1 MKDIQTVA
9 MIGRGAVG
17 SIYAKI
23 IVDNIGYD
31 NICFIADEMR
41 VKKYKKEGL
50 IINGIPYH
58 FQYISDIKE
67 FKAVDLIIISTKFSG
82 LESLINLIK
91 DFVKD
96 DTIIISTINGIVSE
110 DILREHFPNNSVIR
124 CIAQGM
130 DSSYFNNKVN
140 YTHTGQL
147 IVGAEFEKEKN
158 DLNKLIRFF
167 DKVSIPYTNHKDIV
181 HAAWSKLMLNCGIN
195 QVCAAYDVPYGGV
208 QQDGPLRNIFIDTMK
223 EVQSVAREMNIIL
236 TDNEIQDWVDLMD
249 SLDPNGM
256 PSMRQDIIAKRKT
269 EIELFSGTII
279 PLAKKYGVDVVNLKN
294 LYHRIIELEQ
304 NF

>member
-17 SIYAKI
+17 SIYGKI
-23 IVDNIGYD
+23 IVDYIGSD
-31 NICFIADEMR
+31 NVCFIADETR
-41 VKKYKKEGL
+41 IKKYKKEGL
-50 IINGIPYH
+50 LINGIPYH
-58 FQYISDIKE
+58 FQYISHIKE
-67 FKAVDLIIISTKFSG
+67 FKPVDLIIISTKFSG
-82 LESLINLIK
+82 LENSINLIK
-91 DFVKD
+91 EFVKD

-110 DILREHFPNNSVIR
+110 DILRKHFPNNSVIR

-147 IVGAEFEKEKN
+147 IIGSEFEREKD
-158 DLNKLIRFF
+158 DLKKLIQFF
-167 DKVSIPYTNHKDIV
+167 DKVSIPYTNHNDIV

-208 QQDGPLRNIFIDTMK
+208 QQEGPLRNIFINTMK
-223 EVQSVAREMNIIL
+223 EVQAVAKKMNIIL
-236 TDNEIQDWVDLMD
+236 TDKEIQDWIDLMD
-249 SLDPNGM
+249 SLNPNGM

-269 EIELFSGTII
+269 EVELFSGTII
-279 PLAKKYGVDVVNLKN
+279 PLAKNYGVDVPNLKN
-294 LYHRIIELEQ
+294 LYQKIIELEQ
-304 NF
+304 SF